1 MSDSNADYGAF
12 VAGFLIGGL
21 VGAATALLMAPQSGE
36 ETRAYIRDRS
46 IELRDKA
53 YETADQARARAEEAL
68 EDARER
74 ADAAIQETR
83 MRAEELTK
91 MARRQA
97 EEEADEVMIDDSSA
111 AAE

>member
-53 YETADQARARAEEAL
+53 YETADQARAMMKPKRL
-68 EDARER
+68 WKMLGSGP
-74 ADAAIQETR
+74 
-83 MRAEELTK
+83 MRPFRKPACEQ
-91 MARRQA
+91 RN
-97 EEEADEVMIDDSSA
+97 
-111 AAE
+111 